1 MSFDLTSENNT
12 CEIKE
17 VGKIMTTENDLWP
30 STVFSPKRYD
40 KVMKEL
46 RAENKKSHFVT

>member
-17 VGKIMTTENDLWP
+17 VGKIMTTENDLLAFDRFL
-30 STVFSPKRYD
+30 SQKIRQSDERIASR
-40 KVMKEL
+40 E
-46 RAENKKSHFVT
+46 